1 MYITT
6 EQLQNRLAHC
16 YGKDTVTVTHYNG
29 NNFIFHYNALICV
42 INDQRVIFNIPYYD
56 YSGAT
61 SRVRN
66 RACEMILGKSWTTP
80 QLHRHEYGYVN
91 SKGIVVVD
99 YIYDD
104 AKEQNEYG
112 YLAVKKDGVWGSID
126 KEGKTVI
133 EPTYNLDNNLV
144 IDFIGKWHLG
154 QDLNMNYYCDK

>member
-56 YSGAT
+56 YSAAT

-66 RACEMILGKSWTTP
+66 RACEMIFGKSWTTQELCKHLYGNIKITNVYFA
-80 QLHRHEYGYVN
+80 QLADYRIYNYAYYTGLICN
-91 SKGIVVVD
+91 DLDKG
-99 YIYDD
+99 
-104 AKEQNEYG
+104 A
-112 YLAVKKDGVWGSID
+112 
-126 KEGKTVI
+126 
-133 EPTYNLDNNLV
+133 
-144 IDFIGKWHLG
+144 F
-154 QDLNMNYYCDK
+154 DLI

>member
-16 YGKDTVTVTHYNG
+16 YGKNTVTVTHYNG

-56 YSGAT
+56 YSGAI

-80 QLHRHEYGYVN
+80 ELHRHENGYIN
-91 SKGIVVVD
+91 STDVYFGHLADDRIFDYLYYTEKIGNMIEKG
-99 YIYDD
+99 
-104 AKEQNEYG
+104 A
-112 YLAVKKDGVWGSID
+112 
-126 KEGKTVI
+126 
-133 EPTYNLDNNLV
+133 
-144 IDFIGKWHLG
+144 F
-154 QDLNMNYYCDK
+154 DLI

>member
-56 YSGAT
+56 YSAAT

-66 RACEMILGKSWTTP
+66 RACEMILGKSWTTRE
-80 QLHRHEYGYVN
+80 LHRHENGYVN
-91 SKGIVVVD
+91 STDVYFAHLANDRIFDYLYYTEKIGNMIKKG
-99 YIYDD
+99 
-104 AKEQNEYG
+104 A
-112 YLAVKKDGVWGSID
+112 
-126 KEGKTVI
+126 
-133 EPTYNLDNNLV
+133 
-144 IDFIGKWHLG
+144 F
-154 QDLNMNYYCDK
+154 DLIWKS

>member
-66 RACEMILGKSWTTP
+66 RACEMILGKSWTTRE
-80 QLHRHEYGYVN
+80 LRRHL
-91 SKGIVVVD
+91 KGNIKIKNVYFARLLDYRIYD
-99 YIYDD
+99 YINCTYRIYDYTNCTYRIY
-104 AKEQNEYG
+104 KM
-112 YLAVKKDGVWGSID
+112 
-126 KEGKTVI
+126 I
-133 EPTYNLDNNLV
+133 EKGA
-144 IDFIGKWHLG
+144 F
-154 QDLNMNYYCDK
+154 DLI

>member
-61 SRVRN
+61 SSVRN

-80 QLHRHEYGYVN
+80 ELHRLETKFFKNTNAHFDFSNNEVN
-91 SKGIVVVD
+91 FAVLSD
-99 YIYDD
+99 DRIYDYLSFTEKIGD
-104 AKEQNEYG
+104 MIMRGEYS
-112 YLAVKKDGVWGSID
+112 LI
-126 KEGKTVI
+126 
-133 EPTYNLDNNLV
+133 
-144 IDFIGKWHLG
+144 
-154 QDLNMNYYCDK
+154 